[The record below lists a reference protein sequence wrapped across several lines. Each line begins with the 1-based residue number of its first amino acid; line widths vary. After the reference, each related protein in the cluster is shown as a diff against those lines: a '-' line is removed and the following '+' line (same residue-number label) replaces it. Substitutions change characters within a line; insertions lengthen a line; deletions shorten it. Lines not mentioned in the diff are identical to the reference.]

1 MHHTTIDLASLA
13 KRYRYPHHATLP
25 SLGLKTLALFPTT
38 HKKRTAVL
46 FYQDFFTF
54 CAEPIYLREEA
65 MAEEGEEVEM
75 EVTEE
80 VVEETPAELGTVDAL
95 KIVLRKALVYDGLR
109 RGIHECAKA
118 LDRRAARLCCLA
130 KDCDNDEY
138 VKLIKALCE
147 ESGVHLIM
155 VDAGTEL
162 GEWVGLAKLNQD
174 GTSRKVV
181 RCSCAVVTDFGE
193 DTPALNVV
201 LKFVKSQS
209 QDE

>member
-1 MHHTTIDLASLA
+1 MCGGQAALSTAAH
-13 KRYRYPHHATLP
+13 LP
-25 SLGLKTLALFPTT
+25 VAAAEETSPYDVRGPRN
-38 HKKRTAVL
+38 HKPPKCHSAER
-46 FYQDFFTF
+46 YQDTVRED
-54 CAEPIYLREEA
+54 AE
-65 MAEEGEEVEM
+65 MAEEDEQVEM
-75 EVTEE
+75 E
-80 VVEETPAELGTVDAL
+80 VVEETVEEAAEMGVVDAL
-95 KIVLRKALVYDGLR
+95 KQVLKKALIYDGLR

-162 GEWVGLAKLNQD
+162 GEWVGLAKLNPD

-201 LKFVKSQS
+201 LKFVKSQA
-209 QDE
+209 QEE